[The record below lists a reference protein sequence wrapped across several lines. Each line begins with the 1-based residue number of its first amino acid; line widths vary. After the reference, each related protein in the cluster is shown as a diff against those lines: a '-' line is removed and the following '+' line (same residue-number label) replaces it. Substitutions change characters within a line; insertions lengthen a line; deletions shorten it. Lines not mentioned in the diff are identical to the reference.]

1 MGNATQGSTGHLS
14 GLGSSLAGHRPGG
27 GSWCSGSTG
36 PSGQPVGRGGW
47 STVQPAGDFIT
58 PGPTK
63 LGRTRQLCSSA
74 QSAGAWL
81 LSWKLVAEGP
91 LPWQLAG
98 VTVATVSVELAA
110 AWLLQLVASAGG
122 CSLAGC
128 GLALWWKQYGP
139 ANGPCTGI
147 YMAPG
152 SVAFN
157 IFQPEGKPFP
167 FCLHGFRSCLGW
179 ATLFGVLCNG
189 LQYCWNLVWVDM
201 DSSGS
206 LEDLKN

>member
-1 MGNATQGSTGHLS
+1 M
-14 GLGSSLAGHRPGG
+14 
-27 GSWCSGSTG
+27 
-36 PSGQPVGRGGW
+36 
-47 STVQPAGDFIT
+47 QPAGDFIT

-110 AWLLQLVASAGG
+110 AWLLQLVGCGGG

-128 GLALWWKQYGP
+128 GPLAP
-139 ANGPCTGI
+139 TGFGL
-147 YMAPG
+147 ATNFG
-152 SVAFN
+152 AGLLAFGASGTA
-157 IFQPEGKPFP
+157 FG
-167 FCLHGFRSCLGW
+167 GLG
-179 ATLFGVLCNG
+179 TG
-189 LQYCWNLVWVDM
+189 
-201 DSSGS
+201 
-206 LEDLKN
+206 